1 MQEAVRPKV
10 FAKSTQ
16 PQRAFTLIELLVVIA
31 MIALLG
37 ALLFPV
43 FQKVREN
50 ARRTSCQSNLKQIGL
65 AITQYTQDSDEILP
79 PSAYASGGK
88 TVTWRQLAFIYAKS
102 VPVFTCPSNPYNDVP
117 TDVDNDRFFVSYG
130 SNDSV
135 FRAGVQSAALNDIQN
150 PASLFLI
157 GEADSTGYKLNN
169 PPNPPLLDPL
179 CGGCDLHPPGSHT
192 DLFAG
197 HLTRSNW
204 LFADGHV
211 RALRP
216 TQTCLPADLWDLN
229 RNNAGLPCS
238 GPLLASLQD
247 NEAYWSDTT
256 AP

>member
-1 MQEAVRPKV
+1 MHMFRRQAFPKTRC
-10 FAKSTQ
+10 S
-16 PQRAFTLIELLVVIA
+16 QRAFTLIELLVVVA

-50 ARRTSCQSNLKQIGL
+50 ARRTSCASNLKQIGL
-65 AITQYTQDSDEILP
+65 AIVQYTQDSDDVLP
-79 PSAYASGGK
+79 PSAYPLGGG
-88 TVTWRQLAFIYAKS
+88 TVTWRQLAFLYAKS
-102 VPVFTCPSNPYNDVP
+102 IPVFTCPSNPYNTVF
-117 TDVDNDRFFVSYG
+117 TDVDPNTFFVSYG
-130 SNDSV
+130 ANDKV
-135 FRAGVQSAALNDIQN
+135 LRAGAQAAALNDIQN
-150 PASLFLI
+150 PATLFLI
-157 GEADSTGYKLNN
+157 GETDGIGYKLNN

-179 CGGCDLHPPGSHT
+179 CGGCDLHPSGSHT

-216 TQTCLPADLWDLN
+216 TQTCQGVDMWDLAN
-229 RNNAGLPCS
+229 NNAGLPCS
-238 GPLLASLQD
+238 GPLSASLQD